1 MPSWMHEDAHE
12 IAQIPKPGGA
22 TLKLKDST
30 QIMTLKNAERSKGT
44 FKLFSGTFDG
54 KSMNSAAHSLDAL
67 GPAWSPPVRPQKRD
81 ANPPLVKSKL
91 PDLIGRPVARPAPA
105 AALSPWYI
113 AKGQTGMSRSFST
126 PGMEQGY
133 VAPSWMHEDANEV
146 AQISK
151 PGGAT
156 LKLKDSTTIMSMKNK
171 ERSKGTFQLFSGQFA
186 GQTVTAA
193 THSAEALRHA

>member
-1 MPSWMHEDAHE
+1 VPSWMHEDAHE

-30 QIMTLKNAERSKGT
+30 TIMTMKNSERSKGT
-44 FKLFSGTFDG
+44 FKLFSGQFDG
-54 KSMNSAAHSLDAL
+54 QSMNSAAHSMDAL
-67 GPAWSPPVRPQKRD
+67 GPAWSPPNKHKRG
-81 ANPPLVKSKL
+81 ANPPLIKSKL
-91 PDLIGRPVARPAPA
+91 PDLIGRPVARPAA
-105 AALSPWYI
+105 AAAHSPWYMP
-113 AKGQTGMSRSFST
+113 KGQRGFGMTRSQSM
-126 PGMEQGY
+126 PGGEY
-133 VAPSWMHEDANEV
+133 VIPSWMHEDAHEM
-146 AQISK
+146 AQIPK

-156 LKLKDSTTIMSMKNK
+156 LKLKDSTTIMCMKNS